1 MSKLNAK
8 IDVILEKFRRLYTI
22 RMADLY
28 TDMIDQEHQCLEEI
42 EEDIKNLKEETYEQ
56 KPSTNFKELN

>member
-28 TDMIDQEHQCLEEI
+28 TNMIDEEHQCLEEI
-42 EEDIKNLKEETYEQ
+42 EEDIKNLKEKTYEQ
-56 KPSTNFKELN
+56 EPNTNITRLN

>member
-28 TDMIDQEHQCLEEI
+28 TDMIDQGHQCLEEI

-56 KPSTNFKELN
+56 KPTTNFKELN

>member
-28 TDMIDQEHQCLEEI
+28 TNMIDEEHQCLEEI
-42 EEDIKNLKEETYEQ
+42 EEDIKNLKEKTYEQ
-56 KPSTNFKELN
+56 EPNTNITRLY